1 MLSYQAETKRS
12 KQDLE
17 LLQAKFDVAN
27 TMNEQ
32 YRNRITELEHTI
44 SEEKLKLAEVTLKT
58 AHLQKELNDKDE
70 RIRMLGA
77 KQTRRTK

>member
-1 MLSYQAETKRS
+1 
-12 KQDLE
+12 
-17 LLQAKFDVAN
+17 
-27 TMNEQ
+27 MNEQ

-44 SEEKLKLAEVTLKT
+44 SDEKLKLAEVTLQT